1 LFWRITAS
9 APLYIGFVYP
19 ITGEVYLMK
28 ITRDRLR
35 EMIREEYLEACSAN
49 AVDADVNEDYQMVHI
64 PSLMA
69 AFERELESNVDED
82 EMLAET
88 MDCSKC
94 ISNYLIALNRAVN
107 ASKGQLTKR

>member
-1 LFWRITAS
+1 
-9 APLYIGFVYP
+9 
-19 ITGEVYLMK
+19 
-28 ITRDRLR
+28 
-35 EMIREEYLEACSAN
+35 MIREEYLEACSAN
-49 AVDADVNEDYQMVHI
+49 AVDVDVNEDYQMVHI